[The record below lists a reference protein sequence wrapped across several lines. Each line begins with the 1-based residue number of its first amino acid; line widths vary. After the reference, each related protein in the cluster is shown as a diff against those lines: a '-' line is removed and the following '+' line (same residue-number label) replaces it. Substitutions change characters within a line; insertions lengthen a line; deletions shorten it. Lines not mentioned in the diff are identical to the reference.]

1 MRMDIVKMIIMKTD
15 SEIMKETEKKN
26 TIERMVL

>member
-15 SEIMKETEKKN
+15 SEIMKEKKN